1 MVVAI
6 GVVVVV
12 VSAEFSV
19 RQYDNLSHLS
29 SASLIA
35 LQQFQENTKDVDE
48 ECNEKYE
55 DERSNGTA
63 AII

>member
-1 MVVAI
+1 VVVAI

-19 RQYDNLSHLS
+19 RQSDNLSHLS
-29 SASLIA
+29 SASLVA

-55 DERSNGTA
+55 DERFNGTA